1 MSDNKTMIRFYS
13 LIFIISALF
22 TYIVDLNDH
31 FHFFKLNTPYIS
43 NSFYFAILSGILTGV
58 IVALAAEIRQYLLH
72 KRQSRH
78 SLYTIASDLYA
89 LISVQK
95 ASIKYY
101 INNPYSTIPENIG
114 GDYAQQPILSRISQ
128 IPAIDYSTFSKKDTI
143 RLALGS
149 FARKIAMIEQATR
162 NLINL
167 QIAHNQ
173 TQISFLESND
183 TQSKVSAA
191 SALMLNALYE
201 EYNALNDCLIELAS
215 FGSVFEKYDS
225 ESFKWAQGKKTID
238 DMSKHIELNVHYDP
252 SQEKR

>member
-1 MSDNKTMIRFYS
+1 M
-13 LIFIISALF
+13 
-22 TYIVDLNDH
+22 
-31 FHFFKLNTPYIS
+31 
-43 NSFYFAILSGILTGV
+43 

-78 SLYTIASDLYA
+78 SLYTIVSDLYA

-201 EYNALNDCLIELAS
+201 EYNALNACHVFSFLLSASYLAAYTYPSPRFHEQLIRYLTI
-215 FGSVFEKYDS
+215 SVGTYYSIKNICS
-225 ESFKWAQGKKTID
+225 QAFKLI
-238 DMSKHIELNVHYDP
+238 MLRFLLFI
-252 SQEKR
+252 

>member
-13 LIFIISALF
+13 IIFVVSALL

-31 FHFFKLNTPYIS
+31 FHFLKLNTPYIS
-43 NSFYFAILSGILTGV
+43 NSFCFAILSGILTGV

-72 KRQSRH
+72 KRQSRQ
-78 SLYTIASDLYA
+78 SLYTIASNLYA

-101 INNPYSTIPENIG
+101 INNPCSTIPENIG

-128 IPAIDYSTFSKKDTI
+128 IPSIDYSTFSKKDII

-149 FARKIAMIEQATR
+149 FTGKIAMIEQATR
-162 NLINL
+162 NLISL
-167 QIAHNQ
+167 QVAHNR

-191 SALMLNALYE
+191 STLMLNALYKE
-201 EYNALNDCLIELAS
+201 HNALNDCLIELANFCS
-215 FGSVFEKYDS
+215 AFEKYDG
-225 ESFKWAQGKKTID
+225 ESFQWTQGKKAID
-238 DMSKHIELNVHYDP
+238 DMSKQIEVNIYYDP
-252 SQEKR
+252 YLEKR

>member
-13 LIFIISALF
+13 IIVVVSALF
-22 TYIVDLNDH
+22 TYVVDLNDH
-31 FHFFKLNTPYIS
+31 FHFLKLNTPYIS
-43 NSFYFAILSGILTGV
+43 NSFCFAILSGILTGV

-78 SLYTIASDLYA
+78 SLYTIASNLYA

-101 INNPYSTIPENIG
+101 INNPCSTIPENIG

-128 IPAIDYSTFSKKDTI
+128 IPSIDYSTFSKKDAI
-143 RLALGS
+143 WLALRSLTG
-149 FARKIAMIEQATR
+149 KITMIEQATR

-173 TQISFLESND
+173 TQISFLESHD

-191 SALMLNALYE
+191 SAFMLNALYE

-215 FGSVFEKYDS
+215 FCSVFEQYDS
-225 ESFKWAQGKKTID
+225 ESFKWTQGKKTID
-238 DMSKHIELNVHYDP
+238 DLSKHIEVNVHYHP